1 MHGYI
6 ADNLKYL
13 RFQRTPAYSQREIAR
28 KMHISRSTY
37 GRYERGEL
45 SPPIWFLERI
55 AEFYGLDMQLLL
67 WSDLRKRGITTNES
81 IT

>member
-1 MHGYI
+1 
-6 ADNLKYL
+6 
-13 RFQRTPAYSQREIAR
+13 
-28 KMHISRSTY
+28 MHISRSTY